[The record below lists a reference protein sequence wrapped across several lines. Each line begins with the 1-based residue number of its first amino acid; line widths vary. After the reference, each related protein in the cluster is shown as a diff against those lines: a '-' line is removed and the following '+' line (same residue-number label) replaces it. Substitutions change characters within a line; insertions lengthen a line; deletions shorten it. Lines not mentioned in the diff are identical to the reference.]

1 MKHYMLDTNMVSHL
15 LRAHPKV
22 VKTLTSKPM
31 AAVCISAI
39 TEGELQYGLAK
50 RPEAKRLHH
59 LVREFLRAVDVLP
72 WDAAIAERY
81 GSVRAT
87 MEAKGKGL
95 AALDMLIATHALDTR
110 SILVTH
116 DQAFKAVPDLK
127 IEDWTE

>member
-22 VKTLTSKPM
+22 VNTLTSKPM

-39 TEGELQYGLAK
+39 TEGELKYGLAK
-50 RPEAKRLHH
+50 RPDAKRLHN

-72 WDAAIAERY
+72 WDSAIAERY

-87 MEAKGKGL
+87 MEAKGNGL

-110 SILVTH
+110 SILVTN